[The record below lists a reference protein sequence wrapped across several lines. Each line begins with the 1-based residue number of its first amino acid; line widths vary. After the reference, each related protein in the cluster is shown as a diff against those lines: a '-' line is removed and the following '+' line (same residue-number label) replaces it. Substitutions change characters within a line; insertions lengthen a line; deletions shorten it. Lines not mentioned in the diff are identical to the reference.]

1 MRIESLHPQFDF
13 DHWSRLPG
21 WLQQSVDPRIKIASA
36 FAILLGI
43 ALARPASFAASLR
56 FGLASVAILA
66 LVAVSSRLPFFSLL
80 RRALLVL
87 PFALVFAAVTAWSGD
102 PLRAVLLLVKTLL
115 SASTAILLAAS
126 TPLEDLLAALARLG
140 APPFFLHVV
149 LLLYRYLFLF
159 AAQAQRMR
167 FAATARG
174 ATRSLPAVAGN
185 AAVLFARA
193 QERAARIHQS
203 MLARGFRGEFLPLRP
218 LALRLFDFAVLLAAC
233 TLAAAARL
241 WSGA

>member
-1 MRIESLHPQFDF
+1 VRLESLHPQFDF

-21 WLQQSVDPRIKIASA
+21 WLQQSVDPRTKIASA
-36 FAILLGI
+36 FVLLLGV
-43 ALARPASFAASLR
+43 ALARPSSFTASLR
-56 FGLASVAILA
+56 FGAAAVALLAFLA
-66 LVAVSSRLPFFSLL
+66 LSSRLPFLGLL

-102 PLRAVLLLVKTLL
+102 PQRAVLLLVKTLI

-140 APPFFLHVV
+140 APPFFLNVV
-149 LLLYRYLFLF
+149 LLLYRYLFVF
-159 AAQAQRMR
+159 AEQAQRMR
-167 FAATARG
+167 FAAAARG

-218 LALRLFDFAVLLAAC
+218 LAFRLSDFAVLCSACLLAA
-233 TLAAAARL
+233 TARA